1 MWDIGILS
9 KYLYLTQPCLLLLP
23 MKKSCCDVGRSIF
36 YLLQQYMKELF
47 STSVIIFLCT
57 NCYILFFWLSEN
69 SLTLALN
76 FFFYF
81 CSGVPSTAST
91 DILMDLLSI
100 GSSPSQNGTPGQGK
114 NNLSCSNCLC
124 FYWWPLL
131 NCGHTDAAESK
142 PVHAVPEAIDLL
154 GSLSSTTS
162 VSG

>member
-76 FFFYF
+76 FSYFLFFVQVYLQLLAQIF
-81 CSGVPSTAST
+81 LWTFYPLDHPHHRMARLDKVKI
-91 DILMDLLSI
+91 ILAVAIAYVSI
-100 GSSPSQNGTPGQGK
+100 DDH
-114 NNLSCSNCLC
+114 C
-124 FYWWPLL
+124 
-131 NCGHTDAAESK
+131 
-142 PVHAVPEAIDLL
+142 
-154 GSLSSTTS
+154 
-162 VSG
+162 